1 MFWQYIAASAL
12 LAIVA
17 FVASLVVITVLLV
30 NLPTT
35 FFLDSHSRH
44 LWIDRHPVIRWS
56 GLILKNL
63 AGWILVLL
71 GGILILP
78 GVPGQGVLTIL
89 FGLVLVDF
97 PGKRKV
103 ERRLL
108 AHPRLRMRINQTASA
123 IWKTT
128 SVVGRTFG
136 TDRRGEQVSA
146 VALVWL

>member
-30 NLPTT
+30 NLPPN

-89 FGLVLVDF
+89 LGLILVDF

-108 AHPRLRMRINQTASA
+108 ARPRLRTRINQLRQRFGKQPLLLEEPSA
-123 IWKTT
+123 P
-128 SVVGRTFG
+128 
-136 TDRRGEQVSA
+136 TDEVNK
-146 VALVWL
+146 

>member
-1 MFWQYIAASAL
+1 MDWRYIVASAL
-12 LAIVA
+12 LGIMA
-17 FVASLVVITVLLV
+17 FAASLALITVLLV
-30 NLPTT
+30 NLSPT
-35 FFLDSHSRH
+35 FFLDSHSRN

-63 AGWILVLL
+63 AGWFLVLL
-71 GGILILP
+71 GGVLLLP

-108 AHPRLRMRINQTASA
+108 SFPRIRLRINRLRARFGKPPLLLEESSERA
-123 IWKTT
+123 D
-128 SVVGRTFG
+128 VGR
-136 TDRRGEQVSA
+136 A
-146 VALVWL
+146 